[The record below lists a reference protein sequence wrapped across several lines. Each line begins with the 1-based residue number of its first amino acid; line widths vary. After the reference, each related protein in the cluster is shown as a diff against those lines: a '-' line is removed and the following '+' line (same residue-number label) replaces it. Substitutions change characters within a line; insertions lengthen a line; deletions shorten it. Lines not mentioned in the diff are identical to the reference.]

1 MLQTL
6 LDTCVVVDIL
16 EQPSKGHK
24 ILRSIR
30 DKQVMFVV
38 NETVLREL
46 RRIRR
51 WSADVVLT
59 KLGAIFGKRITVIS
73 KSPEGLLARADK
85 LKRKYELTHNGDVH
99 ILAQCRM
106 SGYALVTRDGNMRRV
121 AFMMGVP
128 AFHPKHI
135 DKL

>member
-1 MLQTL
+1 M
-6 LDTCVVVDIL
+6 
-16 EQPSKGHK
+16 EQPSRGHK

-30 DKQVMFVV
+30 DKQVVFVV

-46 RRIRR
+46 QRIRR
-51 WSADVVLT
+51 WSTDVVLT
-59 KLGAIFGKRITVIS
+59 RLGAIFGKRITVVS
-73 KSPEGLLARADK
+73 KSPEGLMARAAK
-85 LKRKYELTHNGDVH
+85 LKQQYELTHNGDVH

-135 DKL
+135 DRL

>member
-16 EQPSKGHK
+16 EQPSRGHK

-46 RRIRR
+46 QRIRR
-51 WSADVVLT
+51 WSTDVVMN
-59 KLGAIFGKRITVIS
+59 KLGAIFGNRIAVVS
-73 KSPEGLLARADK
+73 QSPEGLMARAAK
-85 LKRKYELTHNGDVH
+85 LKRQFELTHNGDVH

-121 AFMMGVP
+121 ASMMGVL

-135 DKL
+135 DRL